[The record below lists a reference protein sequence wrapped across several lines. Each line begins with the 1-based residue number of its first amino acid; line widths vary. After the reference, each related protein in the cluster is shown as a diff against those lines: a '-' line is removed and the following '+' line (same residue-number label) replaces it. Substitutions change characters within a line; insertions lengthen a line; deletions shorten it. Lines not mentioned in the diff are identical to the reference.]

1 VTPTRSSSGS
11 NSLREPSRLLCE
23 LLISRRASSNS
34 GRLRNASA
42 SRSSIFRTGSFSGVS
57 IGVVGIRCASRMARL
72 VALGISEVLASRR
85 DTRLRPCQLHRRRR
99 QSLLLY
105 LDIFDKAH
113 QMELG
118 ELVFCRVALKL
129 KSISVPVLKPF
140 SSPRSPV

>member
-1 VTPTRSSSGS
+1 
-11 NSLREPSRLLCE
+11 
-23 LLISRRASSNS
+23 
-34 GRLRNASA
+34 
-42 SRSSIFRTGSFSGVS
+42 
-57 IGVVGIRCASRMARL
+57 MARL

-129 KSISVPVLKPF
+129 KSIRVPVLKPF